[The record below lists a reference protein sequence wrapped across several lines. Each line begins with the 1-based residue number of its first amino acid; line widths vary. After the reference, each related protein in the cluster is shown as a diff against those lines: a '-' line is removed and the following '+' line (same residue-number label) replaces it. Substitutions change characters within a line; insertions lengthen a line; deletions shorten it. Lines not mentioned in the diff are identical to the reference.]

1 MRGSRKPNLR
11 RRARHQLQIKNALVE
26 FPVKGGPGLHL
37 RLIEVAQHAAI
48 AHGGQL
54 GIVYALEGV
63 HALGAHLAGAR
74 AGDHAAVKDHA
85 NAMRTRVRGVSK
97 GVEQVFAGVR
107 VLRVDGL
114 LRAGQDY
121 RLDGA
126 LHKVAQRRGGVS
138 QRICSMGDHKA
149 IKAVVILLNASGNLQ
164 PVLRAHIRRIQVK
177 ELAAFDAADLRQ
189 ARRAGEKLFGAQK
202 RRKPLRCGL

>member
-1 MRGSRKPNLR
+1 MLNGGEEFLVSVTGHTAHAKALDDERVDAWLEEAKDLR

-26 FPVKGGPGLHL
+26 LPVKGGPGLHL

-85 NAMRTRVRGVSK
+85 KRHENAR
-97 GVEQVFAGVR
+97 
-107 VLRVDGL
+107 
-114 LRAGQDY
+114 
-121 RLDGA
+121 
-126 LHKVAQRRGGVS
+126 
-138 QRICSMGDHKA
+138 
-149 IKAVVILLNASGNLQ
+149 
-164 PVLRAHIRRIQVK
+164 P
-177 ELAAFDAADLRQ
+177 
-189 ARRAGEKLFGAQK
+189 
-202 RRKPLRCGL
+202 RRK